1 MSKKT
6 KKINMIDTLI
16 ELRATLFA
24 QLRSGE
30 RAKNRRATL
39 LAYKH
44 IDKAARILGAPRLE
58 IPRRTEGNPVPVYQA
73 QEQELA
79 PETQP
84 TVVLADNS
92 APQTGPEKPVKAKRR

>member
-1 MSKKT
+1 MSKKR

-16 ELRATLFA
+16 ELRAALFA

-44 IDKAARILGAPRLE
+44 IDKAARILGASRLD
-58 IPRRTEGNPVPVYQA
+58 IPRRAKVNPVPVYQA

-92 APQTGPEKPVKAKRR
+92 APLTGPEKPVKAKRR

>member
-6 KKINMIDTLI
+6 KTINMIDTLTT
-16 ELRATLFA
+16 LRAALFA
-24 QLRSGE
+24 QIRSGE
-30 RAKNRRATL
+30 RVKNRRAIL

-44 IDKAARILGAPRLE
+44 IDKAIRILGGPRLE
-58 IPRRTEGNPVPVYQA
+58 IPRRTEGNPVPLYNA
-73 QEQELA
+73 QEEELA

-92 APQTGPEKPVKAKRR
+92 APLTGPEKPVKSKRR

>member
-1 MSKKT
+1 
-6 KKINMIDTLI
+6 MIDTLI
-16 ELRATLFA
+16 ELRAALFA

-58 IPRRTEGNPVPVYQA
+58 IPRRTKGNPVPVYNA

-92 APQTGPEKPVKAKRR
+92 APLTGPEKPVKAKRR